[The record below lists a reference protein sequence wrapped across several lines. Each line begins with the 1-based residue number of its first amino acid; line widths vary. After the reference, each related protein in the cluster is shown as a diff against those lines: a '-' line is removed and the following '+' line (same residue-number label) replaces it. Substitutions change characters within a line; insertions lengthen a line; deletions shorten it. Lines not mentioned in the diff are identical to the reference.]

1 MSIDSN
7 PEILI
12 QNTELLLTG
21 TYTREGFDLLITG
34 YDGTVEV
41 VVDYF
46 AFDRPPN
53 LMMPDGGGL
62 SPEMVNDLLRTR
74 VGEVQL
80 AQEGDPAEV
89 TTPAKKVGEVWFLR
103 GDVYRVPKDAVDGT
117 RYKLA
122 KGSDIFEGDKIIV
135 DGIGYFR
142 AQMIDGTRFSLGKLA
157 QAVLSAYDFDESEQD
172 SSRPATFE
180 ATVLRGGFQYKS
192 GSIGELLA
200 GRLHH
205 SKIKTPSAVI
215 GIRGSELEGTYE
227 NGETIVIHKS
237 GTLTIY
243 DINENP
249 DTAVDL
255 EVPGNTSVIVL
266 NGLPTFTTAATPAQ
280 QTQLADSFPTPAA
293 DDPELLEETNNT
305 GENPPDG
312 GETAT
317 TQSGPEINED
327 ATPDTESTQTPISE
341 PSTEDNT
348 NDISGEDSEPI
359 QENETQTTD
368 TTPPNEPV
376 LTETDSNDEPATEIP
391 PDNPPVAGS
400 DEISF
405 TQNDS
410 RVLTS
415 LIENDSDPDGGEPPV
430 IVAIDDANTQ
440 GTVTLDLGTGEIN
453 YTADNQEALA
463 AGETATDQFTYT
475 IQSGVLTDTA
485 VVTVTITGVNDA
497 PVANADAYTIDEDSD
512 LRIDAASGLL
522 ANDVDPDTG
531 DTIKVINT
539 AAITQDNTITTVD
552 QDGTLNF
559 FASSSAVLNALGEGD
574 TFTSKLQ
581 YEITDAAGETSI
593 ANVEI
598 TVTGRNDAP
607 ETTLQVTSA
616 NANTGDFE
624 LDLLRNAIDP
634 DADDEPE
641 LGTVTQNLAM
651 SDRDATGLFSVVDN
665 ELVIDTDA
673 FADIPIDDVV
683 QLVFDYELNDGNGLA
698 NSITMA
704 QVTIDIVGTNMPPNT
719 NPDVAVSMEGD
730 IITLDVLANDT
741 DDQGNPLQ
749 VISATVDGGMDPIY
763 LDAGNTVISLKEL
776 TGLSLFILNQNGDY
790 IIEPTFV
797 SLLDMYNNPETSAE
811 TFALIITDPETGE
824 DILNPEA
831 FREFGVHPQT
841 GEPLFMLNDM
851 GEIVVDP
858 IVVNEFTEAGIIDPA
873 TGVPVLFLDPRFVLP
888 TGVAKVDPNGGSVI
902 YRAPNDLAEGE
913 VRIETVS
920 YIVSDGVS
928 QSEGTATI
936 TITGVNDAPIV
947 VPNLNNPEPVNVADG
962 EVELDVLSA
971 VFDDSAD
978 LEIIAV
984 DDNFT
989 VGAVRLGSV
998 FYDPGEKFQYLN
1010 EGEFFL
1016 DTFSFV
1022 VEDTEGLTETGFYTV
1037 EVEGEADAPQS
1048 ISPGLATFSEDAGFQ
1063 NIDLSIG
1070 AFDPDATDVLI
1081 VQNLQDED
1089 GGPVLLPL
1097 HGNILTVNAND
1108 FNYLNTGETI
1118 TTTFSFDLVDT
1129 TGLSV
1134 SHSFDLRIFG
1144 AADAPI
1150 GADDDGG
1157 ATLENALLNSGMF
1170 SVLNNDTD
1178 PDFSDQGKLTASIR
1192 GMVGSPVLLASGAQI
1207 TMNADGTFEYNP
1219 NGAFNYLN
1227 DGETAVDNITYTV
1240 SDGDQAAE
1248 ATLSITINGVTA
1260 APETPG
1266 NNQMFGQGTLLTV
1279 VVDSYD
1285 SDRGGHTQLSFEA
1298 VELDGVVAPDIRTI
1312 PIDGATIRFLKAE
1325 ELTGSFDILY
1335 HAVLDTTPGA
1345 ELIADLSYDY
1355 TPGMG
1360 SVSLDIHA
1368 VTQGPATGPTYTG
1381 TVGADVILG
1390 GDVGNTYND
1399 IGAGDIVI
1407 DQSSSFE
1414 IFNVTSMD
1422 FQRIAGEPGGTNR
1435 IVLQESILTANFTE
1449 KPGTSVENV
1458 NEIDVS
1464 ATGSQIVILNEGTLS
1479 TILDDQ
1485 PGPLFITDLGA
1496 NEGDIVILEGDF
1508 EKGLVSVNNE
1518 FHANGRTVLTDSEQ
1532 GLVLAGSEYQ
1542 ANGHTVMI
1550 DNSIFVEIRLE
1561 DGGVQLYGTHND
1573 DVLVAPESNDWIDGG
1588 FGSDD
1593 IEANG
1598 GNDTVL
1604 FDSYDFAI
1612 DGGSGLDTLL
1622 IDEFDYVDLSGVNSI
1637 IDFERIELG
1646 QGATLEIRFE
1656 DLFGGSNL
1664 VGDIINQYSSDPEY
1678 GDYQIWIDGDDNSV
1692 SLTLNSELT
1701 ADPGTFVTQSIDII
1715 DGDVDETLS
1724 LMGIKGGLET
1734 EINGESVMPFTK
1746 GDVTIF
1752 ISTQLFDEINVNLVS

>member
-46 AFDRPPN
+46 AFDPPPN

-122 KGSDIFEGDKIIV
+122 KGSDVFEGDKIIV

-157 QAVLSAYDFDESEQD
+157 QAVLSAYDFDESEED

-359 QENETQTTD
+359 QENETPTTD

-376 LTETDSNDEPATEIP
+376 LTETDSTDEPATEIP

-400 DEISF
+400 DEVSF

-410 RVLTS
+410 RVLIS

-440 GTVTLDLGTGEIN
+440 GTVTLDLETGEIN

-673 FADIPIDDVV
+673 FANIPIDDVV

-704 QVTIDIVGTNMPPNT
+704 QVTIDIVGTNMPPNA

-741 DDQGNPLQ
+741 DDQGKPLQ

-763 LDAGNTVISLKEL
+763 LDDGNTVISVKEL

-797 SLLDMYNNPETSAE
+797 SLLDMYNNPETSTE

-841 GEPLFMLNDM
+841 GEPLFMLNEM

-888 TGVAKVDPNGGSVI
+888 TGVTKVDPNGGSVI

-978 LEIIAV
+978 LKIIAV

-989 VGAVRLGSV
+989 AGAVRLGGV
-998 FYDPGEKFQYLN
+998 FYDPGENFQYLN
-1010 EGEFFL
+1010 EGEFSL

-1022 VEDTEGLTETGFYTV
+1022 VEDTEGLIETGFYTV
-1037 EVEGEADAPQS
+1037 EVEGAADAPQS

-1081 VQNLQDED
+1081 VQNLQDEESE
-1089 GGPVLLPL
+1089 PVLLPL
-1097 HGNILTVNAND
+1097 NGNILTVNAND

-1157 ATLENALLNSGMF
+1157 ATLENALLNSKMF
-1170 SVLNNDTD
+1170 SVLDNDTD
-1178 PDFSDQGKLTASIR
+1178 PDLSDQGKLTASIR
-1192 GMVGSPVLLASGAQI
+1192 GTVGSPVLLASGAQI

-1219 NGAFNYLN
+1219 NGAFNNLN
-1227 DGETAVDNITYTV
+1227 DGETVVDNITYTV
-1240 SDGDQAAE
+1240 SDGDQSAE

-1260 APETPG
+1260 PPETPE
-1266 NNQMFGQGTLLTV
+1266 NKQMFDQGTLLTI

-1285 SDRGGHTQLSFEA
+1285 SAGGGHTQLSFEA

-1312 PIDGATIRFLKAE
+1312 PIDGATIRFLTAE

-1368 VTQGPATGPTYTG
+1368 VTQGPAAGPTYTG

-1390 GDVGNTYND
+1390 GAVGNTYND

-1422 FQRIAGEPGGTNR
+1422 FQRIAGEQGGTNR

-1464 ATGSQIVILNEGTLS
+1464 ATGSQIVILDEGTLS

-1485 PGPLFITDLGA
+1485 TGPLFITDLGA
-1496 NEGDIVILEGDF
+1496 NEGDVVILEGDF
-1508 EKGLVSVNNE
+1508 EQGLVSVSNE

-1532 GLVLAGSEYQ
+1532 GIVLAGSEYQ

-1561 DGGVQLYGTHND
+1561 NGGVQLYGTHND

-1593 IEANG
+1593 IKANG

-1646 QGATLEIRFE
+1646 QGATMEIRFE

>member
-1 MSIDSN
+1 V
-7 PEILI
+7 
-12 QNTELLLTG
+12 
-21 TYTREGFDLLITG
+21 ITG
-34 YDGTVEV
+34 PDGTAHV

-46 AFDRPPN
+46 SFDPPPN
-53 LMMPDGGGL
+53 LMMPDGSGL
-62 SPEMVNDLLRTR
+62 SPEMVNALLRTS
-74 VGEVQL
+74 VGQVQL
-80 AQEGDPAEV
+80 AQEGDPVGVVPPLKEV
-89 TTPAKKVGEVWFLR
+89 GTVWFLR
-103 GDVYRVPKDAVDGT
+103 GEVYRTPKHPQHGEREQLDKGDAI
-117 RYKLA
+117 Y
-122 KGSDIFEGDKIIV
+122 EGDEIEV
-135 DGIGYFR
+135 VGVGYFR
-142 AQMIDGTRFSLGKLA
+142 AKMIDDTRFSLGKNA
-157 QAVLSAYDFDESEQD
+157 RGVISTYDFDENDQTT
-172 SSRPATFE
+172 PPTFE
-180 ATVLRGGFQYKS
+180 ATILRGGFQYKS
-192 GSIGELLA
+192 GDIGQLLA
-200 GRLHH
+200 GRSHH
-205 SKIKTPSAVI
+205 SKIRTPSAVI
-215 GIRGSELEGTYE
+215 GIRGSELEGTHE
-227 NGETIVIHKS
+227 NGETIVIHES
-237 GTLTIY
+237 GVLTIY

-249 DTAVDL
+249 DSAVDL
-255 EVPGNTSVIVL
+255 QVPGNTSVIVL
-266 NGLPTFTTAATPAQ
+266 NGTPSFTPTASPAQ
-280 QTQLADSFPTPAA
+280 QTQLQDSFPPPAD
-293 DDPELLEETNNT
+293 DDPEVLEDNNS
-305 GENPPDG
+305 GEEPAEG
-312 GETAT
+312 GEQTK
-317 TQSGPEINED
+317 TQSGPEVNED
-327 ATPDTESTQTPISE
+327 APPDTESTQNPITE
-341 PSTEDNT
+341 PSTEEATDDVT
-348 NDISGEDSEPI
+348 GE
-359 QENETQTTD
+359 ENEPSTNEEVETPVTD
-368 TTPPNEPV
+368 TAPATDPV
-376 LTETDSNDEPATEIP
+376 HTETESNDEPANEVP
-391 PDNPPVAGS
+391 PDNPPVAGA
-400 DEISF
+400 DEVSF
-405 TQNDS
+405 TQDEGALLN
-410 RVLTS
+410 L
-415 LIENDSDPDGGEPPV
+415 LENDSDPDGGEAPV
-430 IVAIDDANTQ
+430 IIGVDDSNTQ
-440 GTVTLDLGTGEIN
+440 GTVTLDGETGEIS
-453 YTADNQEALA
+453 YTADNLEALA
-463 AGETATDQFTYT
+463 DGETATDQFTYT

-485 VVTVTITGVNDA
+485 VVTVTVTGVNDA
-497 PVANADAYTIDEDSD
+497 PVANADAYTIDEDAD
-512 LRIDAASGLL
+512 LSVDASAGLL

-531 DTIKVINT
+531 DTITVIN
-539 AAITQDNTITTVD
+539 AAVTTRDNTITNVS

-559 FASSSAVLNALGEGD
+559 FASSSPVLNALGEGEA
-574 TFTSKLQ
+574 FTSELQ

-598 TVTGRNDAP
+598 TITGRNDAP
-607 ETTLQVTSA
+607 ETTLQVASA
-616 NANTGDFE
+616 NAITGDFA
-624 LDLLRNAIDP
+624 LDLIVEAFDP
-634 DADDEPE
+634 DAGDTPA
-641 LGTVTQNLAM
+641 LGTVTQNLQL
-651 SDRDATGLFSVVDN
+651 SGRDATGLFSVVGD
-665 ELVIDTDA
+665 ELIIDTDA
-673 FADIPIDDVV
+673 FADIPRDDVV
-683 QLVFDYELNDGNGLA
+683 QLVFDYELNDGNALA
-698 NSITMA
+698 NSVTMA
-704 QVTIDIVGTNMPPNT
+704 QVTIDIVGTNTPPNA

-763 LDAGNTVISLKEL
+763 LDAGNTVISVKEL

-797 SLLDMYNNPETSAE
+797 SMLDMYNNPETSTE

-831 FREFGVHPQT
+831 FREFSVHPQT
-841 GEPLFMLNDM
+841 GEPLFMLNEM

-936 TITGVNDAPIV
+936 SITGVNDAPIV

-971 VFDDSAD
+971 IFDDSAD

-984 DDNFT
+984 GDNFT
-989 VGAVRLGSV
+989 AGAVRLGSV
-998 FYDPGEKFQYLN
+998 FYDPSKKFQYLN

-1081 VQNLQDED
+1081 VQNLQDEE

-1097 HGNILTVNAND
+1097 NGNILTVNAND

-1170 SVLNNDTD
+1170 SVLDNDTD
-1178 PDFSDQGKLTASIR
+1178 PDLSDQGKLTASIR
-1192 GMVGSPVLLASGAQI
+1192 GMVSSPVLLASGAQI

-1219 NGAFNYLN
+1219 NGAFNTLN

-1260 APETPG
+1260 YPETPG

-1285 SDRGGHTQLSFEA
+1285 GAGGGHTQLSFEA

-1312 PIDGATIRFLKAE
+1312 PLDGATIRFLMAE

-1368 VTQGPATGPTYTG
+1368 VTQGPAAGPTYTG

-1390 GDVGNTYND
+1390 GAVGNTYND
-1399 IGAGDIVI
+1399 IGADDIVI

-1422 FQRIAGEPGGTNR
+1422 FQRIAGEHGGTNR
-1435 IVLQESILTANFTE
+1435 IVLQEAILTANFTE

-1464 ATGSQIVILNEGTLS
+1464 ATGSQIVILDEGTLS

-1485 PGPLFITDLGA
+1485 TGPLFITDLGA
-1496 NEGDIVILEGDF
+1496 NEGDVVILEGDF
-1508 EKGLVSVNNE
+1508 EQGLVSVSNE
-1518 FHANGRTVLTDSEQ
+1518 YHANGRTVTPDSEQ

-1542 ANGHTVMI
+1542 ANGRTVMI
-1550 DNSIFVEIRLE
+1550 DNSIFVEIRPE
-1561 DGGVQLYGTHND
+1561 NGGVQLYGTHND

-1588 FGSDD
+1588 FGSDN

-1664 VGDIINQYSSDPEY
+1664 VGDVINQYSSDPEY

-1692 SLTLNSELT
+1692 SLTLNSELA

-1724 LMGIKGGLET
+1724 LMDINGGLET
-1734 EINGESVMPFTK
+1734 EINGESVIPFTK